1 MLTLAASVNSKDECD
16 APGNPE
22 IEAKEMEAL
31 EAIKEDICKWL
42 AKVMQIEVTPTT
54 FMEVLDSGVVLCKLA
69 AMIQDAASKLQ
80 SDGGKEI
87 PSIPSN
93 RVKCNERADS
103 KSFQARDNVSN
114 FINWCR
120 RLGVEE
126 AVIFESEGV
135 VLHKDE
141 KRVILCLLDVARFA
155 YRVGISPPE
164 LVRME
169 REIDELDSGELSQ
182 STPITTTSADTTQ
195 SSGDSSGA
203 IITGAEQSRNMHHH
217 HSHPKQSELSRKV
230 SESPSQVTHSPNTL

>member
-1 MLTLAASVNSKDECD
+1 MLTLVASVNNRDECD
-16 APGNPE
+16 APVNPE

-31 EAIKEDICKWL
+31 EVIKEDICKWL
-42 AKVMQIEVTPTT
+42 AKIMQISIDITPTT
-54 FMEVLDSGVVLCKLA
+54 FMEMLDNGVLLCKLA
-69 AMIQDAASKLQ
+69 ATIQAAAGKVQ
-80 SDGGKEI
+80 SDGDKEI
-87 PSIPSN
+87 PNIPSSQ
-93 RVKCNERADS
+93 VKCNERAGS

-120 RLGVEE
+120 KLGVEE

-141 KRVILCLLDVARFA
+141 KRVILCLLAVARFA
-155 YRVGISPPE
+155 YHVGISPPE

-182 STPITTTSADTTQ
+182 DTPVTTTSADTAQ
-195 SSGDSSGA
+195 SSGDFSGA
-203 IITGAEQSRNMHHH
+203 VITGAEQSINVYHH

-230 SESPSQVTHSPNTL
+230 RESTT